1 MTRPHD
7 THDSPHDTHVPM
19 TPMTSSYGEFLDT
32 QFNDLS
38 STQNHLNGSKVNFDQ
53 ILYMYDN
60 NIYGSYVHIDT
71 VYYYSYNIID
81 SNDFNVWEVK
91 KESNNLLLMNSKFV
105 IYDKNQFFDLIP
117 NTNNKIL
124 Y

>member
-1 MTRPHD
+1 
-7 THDSPHDTHVPM
+7 
-19 TPMTSSYGEFLDT
+19 MTSSYGEFLDT